1 MAIVIAPH
9 FTVPDHELAWKFTT
23 SGGPGGQ
30 HANKAATR
38 VELTWIIEE
47 SVVLTDAQRSRLLS
61 RIGPVLRVVVDAERS
76 QLRNREIAEER
87 LADNVK
93 RALVTQKKRRPTK
106 PTRGSQ
112 KRRVEDSADLWTSA
126 ECGCHE
132 EEGPRDKPTC
142 LAVADTESVSH
153 GAEKDVICGHTEAT
167 VNEERH
173 TEADDDGAG
182 EQACYLSRTRARLR
196 LRCKSLSGDD
206 AVARQA
212 DEAPLGGL
220 RCTSARADASV
231 NSSCCLH
238 DLP

>member
-112 KRRVEDSADLWTSA
+112 KRRVEAKRQRSQTKANRRR
-126 ECGCHE
+126 
-132 EEGPRDKPTC
+132 P
-142 LAVADTESVSH
+142 
-153 GAEKDVICGHTEAT
+153 
-167 VNEERH
+167 
-173 TEADDDGAG
+173 
-182 EQACYLSRTRARLR
+182 
-196 LRCKSLSGDD
+196 SLED
-206 AVARQA
+206 
-212 DEAPLGGL
+212 
-220 RCTSARADASV
+220 
-231 NSSCCLH
+231 
-238 DLP
+238 